1 MGGRPLAAGDV
12 FHGALALA
20 LAERQP
26 VERAV
31 RFAAAA
37 VKCTRYGGRK
47 AFLTGAVEQL
57 MGENG

>member
-1 MGGRPLAAGDV
+1 LVVDTLAAADV

-26 VERAV
+26 IERAV

-37 VKCTRYGGRK
+37 VKCT
-47 AFLTGAVEQL
+47 AMA
-57 MGENG
+57 GEGLPDRERSNS

>member
-1 MGGRPLAAGDV
+1 LVVDTLVAGDV

-26 VERAV
+26 IERAV

-37 VKCTRYGGRK
+37 VKCTRYGGRRPS
-47 AFLTGAVEQL
+47 
-57 MGENG
+57 